1 MVEYRW
7 DGKLSMDCDRLA
19 LGAHSKESGRTTF
32 FVGPTPAAYAL
43 PPSTPSSAQLNST
56 AWTPNVIYAKSSLE
70 SPSTRSTRLTN
81 CSRGTSQPKRRPRSL
96 KSLLKCPLKNR
107 WTLHRSEQH
116 PKQTQL

>member
-43 PPSTPSSAQLNST
+43 LPSTPSSAQLNST
-56 AWTPNVIYAKSSLE
+56 AWTPSVIYAKSSFA
-70 SPSTRSTRLTN
+70 SPSTRSTRLMN
-81 CSRGTSQPKRRPRSL
+81 CSRGTLQPKTPHH
-96 KSLLKCPLKNR
+96 LLKFLCEVS
-107 WTLHRSEQH
+107 T
-116 PKQTQL
+116 